1 MDTSLQSIPHG
12 VQLTS
17 CTCAST
23 QMHDELLFEVPEGE
37 VNAFTD
43 RIRHLMESVQ
53 DLKVPLL
60 VNIQVG
66 KRWGSMARKPL
77 PKSGS

>member
-1 MDTSLQSIPHG
+1 
-12 VQLTS
+12 
-17 CTCAST
+17 
-23 QMHDELLFEVPEGE
+23 MHDELLFEVPEVE
-37 VNAFTD
+37 VKAFTD

-66 KRWGSMARKPL
+66 KRWGSMAKKPL
-77 PKSGS
+77 PKLGS